1 MIIVTIVWFINYGC
15 GASAITR
22 TKEWM
27 QEYMLAMQPQKNL
40 QCTPKGWQQIQK
52 YFAVENHG
60 QCKERAH
67 FLLYKLLCEVDSFGL
82 S

>member
-1 MIIVTIVWFINYGC
+1 MIIVTIDWFINYGC
-15 GASAITR
+15 GASVITR

-52 YFAVENHG
+52 YFAGRKSWAMQGKGTFPFV
-60 QCKERAH
+60 QIT
-67 FLLYKLLCEVDSFGL
+67 L
-82 S
+82 